1 MTSLIR
7 LSINHLTAVLA
18 VMLMIFLF
26 GLSALQQV
34 PIQLTPDI
42 DRPVLQV
49 RVSWPG
55 ASPADVDREI
65 INRLERDLGALSGI
79 EKIVSR
85 SYSGQ
90 ARVTITYSVNQNMDK
105 ALTLLLAELSGI
117 TGLPDEAKSPIVRTS
132 NSDDSPIARLALTAL
147 SDDIDPAVAADLDA
161 LGRFLTTN
169 IMDPLARVEG
179 SV

>member
-1 MTSLIR
+1 MSSLIR

-65 INRLERDLGALSGI
+65 INRLERELGALSGI

-90 ARVTITYSVNQNMDK
+90 ARVTITYSVN
-105 ALTLLLAELSGI
+105 
-117 TGLPDEAKSPIVRTS
+117 
-132 NSDDSPIARLALTAL
+132 
-147 SDDIDPAVAADLDA
+147 
-161 LGRFLTTN
+161 
-169 IMDPLARVEG
+169 
-179 SV
+179 